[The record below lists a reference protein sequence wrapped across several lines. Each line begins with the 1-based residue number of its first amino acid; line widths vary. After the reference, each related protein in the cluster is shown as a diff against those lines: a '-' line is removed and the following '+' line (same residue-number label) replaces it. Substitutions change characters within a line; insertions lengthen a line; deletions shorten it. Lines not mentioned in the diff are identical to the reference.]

1 MTEPLDWKILDRCLA
16 GEATPAEREILAR
29 WVAEDPARATWVRA
43 LGGAAGDRAEE
54 ALEDSDTDAAWARL
68 AARMGEPTPAV
79 LPGLHAV
86 PGRAPRESRGWGM
99 PWMRVAAAV
108 LLLLGGGSLFW
119 HLAGRS
125 AAPAE
130 MREAATGT
138 GERKTLRL
146 ADGTEVTLGVESRL
160 RYPER
165 FDGPERRVELAG
177 EALFRVA
184 KRPAQPFL
192 VRAGDAVTR
201 VLGTQFGVR
210 AYAGTGE
217 PVRVVVAEGRVLL
230 RHAGAPDTA
239 GVVLGRGDVAEV
251 RAHGRPAV
259 RHNAQPERL
268 LGWTRGRLVLEDAT
282 MPEAATELE
291 RWYGVPVKVDS
302 ALSRRRLT
310 AELRGGSLQRALDAI
325 ALAMDAEVRRRGDTV
340 VFVPRAD
347 APSAP

>member
-29 WVAEDPARATWVRA
+29 WVGEDPARAAWVRA
-43 LGGAAGDRAEE
+43 LGEAAGGRAEE
-54 ALEDSDTDAAWARL
+54 APEGPDTDAAWARL
-68 AARMGEPTPAV
+68 AARMEEPVPV
-79 LPGLHAV
+79 PGLRAV
-86 PGRAPRESRGWGM
+86 SGGATRGPRGWGV

-108 LLLLGGGSLFW
+108 LLLLGGGALLW
-119 HLAGRS
+119 RVAGRP
-125 AAPAE
+125 AAPAA
-130 MREAATGT
+130 MREAATGA

-160 RYPER
+160 RYPAR

-192 VRAGDAVTR
+192 VRAGDAETR

-251 RAHGRPAV
+251 RTRGRPAV
-259 RHNAQPERL
+259 RHDARPERL

-282 MPEAATELE
+282 MPEAAAELE
-291 RWYGVPVKVDS
+291 RWYGVPVAVDS

-310 AELRGGSLQRALDAI
+310 AELRGESLQRALDAI
-325 ALAMDAEVRRRGDTV
+325 ALAMDAGVRRRGDTV

-347 APSAP
+347 APSPP